1 MPCPHCCSAK
11 TTERSDR
18 TAHGYRR
25 FRCRG
30 CGRGFN
36 ERTGSVLNRLQ
47 LPTDVVFLIV
57 LWRLRMKLSLRDPA
71 EILLLRGL
79 VFSHEAIRDWEAK
92 LAPLLTDALRKR
104 RKGKAGRS
112 WYVDETYIKVAG
124 QWQYLYR
131 AIDRNGNLVDVYLS
145 ETRDQQAAEA
155 LFRSAVA
162 VTGTTP
168 DKVTTD
174 KYAAYPPALDEVF
187 CDDLEHRTSK
197 YLNNQ
202 LEIDQTWCLFKSKCF
217 REREDT
223 DELRFGMC
231 FGELSIDRF
240 QRDRQRSARSAYQ
253 HSCRAF
259 L

>member
-1 MPCPHCCSAK
+1 VGS
-11 TTERSDR
+11 
-18 TAHGYRR
+18 
-25 FRCRG
+25 RCR
-30 CGRGFN
+30 
-36 ERTGSVLNRLQ
+36 LL
-47 LPTDVVFLIV
+47 LIV
-57 LWRLRMKLSLRDPA
+57 LWRLRMKLSLRDLA

-92 LAPLLTDALRKR
+92 LAPLLTDALRQR

-131 AIDRNGNLVDVYLS
+131 AIDRDGNLVDVYLS
-145 ETRDQQAAEA
+145 ETRDQEA
-155 LFRSAVA
+155 AVA

-174 KYAAYPPALDEVF
+174 KHASYPPALEEVF

-197 YLNNQ
+197 YLNNH

-231 FGELSIDRF
+231 FGELSIDRV
-240 QRDRQRSARSAYQ
+240 QRDRQRSPTSAYQ
-253 HSCRAF
+253 HSCRAC